1 VASPIN
7 WADFEK
13 VDMRV
18 GRVKNVEPYPEA
30 HRPSYLLQIDFG
42 AEIGVKNSIA
52 AIREQYSSSELIGRS
67 VVAVVNFPP
76 RQIGKRRSYALVL
89 AAVSDSGALRLLQ
102 PDKEIALG
110 SRVR

>member
-1 VASPIN
+1 MASPIS
-7 WADFEK
+7 WADFDK

-18 GRVKNVEPYPEA
+18 GRVKRVEAYPEA

-42 AEIGVKNSIA
+42 AEMGVKNSIA

-76 RQIGKRRSYALVL
+76 KQIGKRRSCALVL
-89 AAVSDSGALRLLQ
+89 AAVSDSGGLRLLR
-102 PDKEIALG
+102 PDGEIGLG